1 MGKKKTKPATPGK
14 KKTALVLAKI
24 RIHKYKDRYSTL
36 WEAAK
41 EFLKTKEY
49 RNIIKIAKR
58 QMVLKHGA
66 AYYKTFRKDS
76 KRQIKFVLNMFRD
89 IKKVEEDYLTFHP
102 KALYQTEETGFTP
115 PKWVIAMGKDV
126 DTDEQGRQK
135 ARPNKTRL
143 EYAKFKRANK
153 RPLKERI
160 RDKKDLKDWLGS
172 HKKN

>member
-14 KKTALVLAKI
+14 KKTALALAKI
-24 RIHKYKDRYSTL
+24 RIHKYKGRYSTL

-41 EFLKTKEY
+41 EFIKTKEY
-49 RNIIKIAKR
+49 RDIIKIAKR

-115 PKWVIAMGKDV
+115 PKNIINLSKELDKKGKA
-126 DTDEQGRQK
+126 K
-135 ARPNKTRL
+135 PNKYRL
-143 EYAKFKRANK
+143 DLAKSKRQNK
-153 RPLKERI
+153 RPLKDRI
-160 RDKKDLKDWLGS
+160 RDKKDLKEWLGP